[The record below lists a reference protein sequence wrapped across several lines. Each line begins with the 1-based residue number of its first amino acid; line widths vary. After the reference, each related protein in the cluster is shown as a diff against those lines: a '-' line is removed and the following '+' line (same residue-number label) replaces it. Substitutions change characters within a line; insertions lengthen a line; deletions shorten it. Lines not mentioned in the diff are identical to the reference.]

1 MQSSVGRNAN
11 FKVRELACTDGSTVK
26 SARFTD
32 FDFQARKKLR
42 VVKESDLVGDCHIY
56 SSLTVDGPIIATSL
70 DLSTAGQAYID
81 NIAETMYHLLGWD
94 NTLLKYKFSLLGYDD
109 SVDGRILDL
118 KNNTYTKIE
127 VDVKLSNAYSNAIS
141 YYLQSTYTSTPT
153 GNLLTTP
160 CSVIPLGNSFVI
172 PFSSNPSSKSRFLFQ
187 GNTPTVGKVLTCIS
201 LDGETEW
208 RDVST
213 SPSVVTSI
221 DTSNGLSTTSSF
233 TVNDTVTH
241 QGFDFLPA
249 VPRAT
254 KNTIV
259 AENDSVLS
267 GHFINRQTT
276 RAICYTVDCVNSVG
290 MRLQCVDLT
299 GYSVLELFGGENVT
313 RNSSQLLSATQVIRM
328 DHYGIHIESINPIQ
342 FHGEIKVLKK
352 EANYYNA
359 DSTVV
364 PASLEIGTSLDPGTL
379 RCYGDATL
387 LSNLLLPQGAA
398 SGKVWSC
405 TGSSGAGH
413 WVSPPESTFTVPNA
427 FDELVTFNK
436 GIVCNVHASSPTAT
450 FNIPIHSNSLLY
462 CANDYLRIHGGNLSQ
477 YTTMRDD
484 VDGVVFDI
492 RKGFSNN
499 EKGFFF
505 ETQGNVIMSL
515 YQNVLTIPQL
525 MVGSGDIKSVSTTNQ
540 KIPNSYENRVVMTK
554 VTNPLTRYSINYD
567 SFFNY
572 HDQTFIKNYTTDLSP
587 VVASFNFSE
596 NTASG
601 LEYYF
606 PIRWR
611 IVYRYMAGMTN
622 NRGDTFFVY
631 STKFATIHIVRQSTQ
646 LIVESFTVTLNTQLK
661 EYRQH
666 KNHGSPGVGEN
677 LKFLHFFADSPISF
691 SYSPNSS
698 LPFGIYEI
706 RIDVTLEVRNQGD
719 PVAFVDYNK
728 DLTTITYDPN
738 DYPISNLES
747 GTVISSI
754 VCLIGTQSLSGWS
767 YPYNIYPNGL
777 KYYYFNEEAGQYF
790 PITPSTPYNYYYP
803 IPTPDSIQFSWKS
816 NIYSYPPPEDK
827 YTFIKSL
834 GSNIFLCK
842 GPIQCMG
849 IGTRAG
855 TNQTRIPNFVPLFN
869 ADWSDT
875 TNRLRLFIDNQVITT
890 IAPNSS
896 VCDYRLKENIL
907 PAGPILDRL
916 ASIPMIEYSIKETD
930 TTKKDGN
937 RLGCLA
943 HILQETFPEFPNLVN
958 YEKDS
963 PDHFQS
969 INSPDLVLLLLKGL
983 QEERKE
989 RKKDFYYL
997 FMFYF
1002 GVLVV
1007 FLYFFFIL
1015 RQ

>member
-32 FDFQARKKLR
+32 FDFQARKKLK

-118 KNNTYTKIE
+118 KNNTYTKAE

-213 SPSVVTSI
+213 TPSVVTSI
-221 DTSNGLSTTSSF
+221 DTSNGVSTASSF

-241 QGFDFLPA
+241 QGFDFLPV
-249 VPRAT
+249 VPKGT
-254 KNTIV
+254 KNDIV
-259 AENDSVLS
+259 AGNDSVVS
-267 GHFINRQTT
+267 GHFVSRGTT

-313 RNSSQLLSATQVIRM
+313 RNGSQLLSATQVIRM

-364 PASLEIGTSLDPGTL
+364 PASLEIGTSLNPGTL

-405 TGSSGAGH
+405 TGSSGAGQ
-413 WVSPPESTFTVPNA
+413 WVSPPESTLTVPNA

-462 CANDYLRIHGGNLSQ
+462 CANDYLRIHGGNLTQ

-515 YQNVLTIPQL
+515 YQNILTVPQL
-525 MVGSGDIKSVSTTNQ
+525 TVGTDIKSVPIASQKTYTT
-540 KIPNSYENRVVMTK
+540 YENRIVKTQISNATTWYTDQSSLGKWDWSTK
-554 VTNPLTRYSINYD
+554 NFL
-567 SFFNY
+567 
-572 HDQTFIKNYTTDLSP
+572 TDLSP
-587 VVASFNFSE
+587 ALAFFHYSEDTSFD
-596 NTASG
+596 
-601 LEYYF
+601 
-606 PIRWR
+606 IRYTFLLRWK
-611 IVYRYMAGMTN
+611 IVYEYLQSPATN
-622 NRGDTFFVY
+622 YPDTQFVY
-631 STKFATIHIVRQSTQ
+631 STKSATIYIVSESSQAIVHSFLIPINTHLRTYTQ
-646 LIVESFTVTLNTQLK
+646 DKINPLPNLYPNDKFMHYFSDSPLSFLYGANTSLPMGDYSIK
-661 EYRQH
+661 MTIAIEVRWF
-666 KNHGSPGVGEN
+666 GVGTKYVYYTKN
-677 LKFLHFFADSPISF
+677 MF
-691 SYSPNSS
+691 SS
-698 LPFGIYEI
+698 
-706 RIDVTLEVRNQGD
+706 
-719 PVAFVDYNK
+719 
-728 DLTTITYDPN
+728 TYDAN
-738 DYPISNLES
+738 DYPF
-747 GTVISSI
+747 SSLADDAQI
-754 VCLIGTQSLSGWS
+754 HPITCEIATQSVTNWS
-767 YPYNIYPNGL
+767 YDTSIQMGLRSSASPSNPN
-777 KYYYFNEEAGQYF
+777 F
-790 PITPSTPYNYYYP
+790 PITATTPYNYLSPSPSIDSQQYTWKNDN
-803 IPTPDSIQFSWKS
+803 IFFSTPE
-816 NIYSYPPPEDK
+816 NK
-827 YTFIKSL
+827 YTFIKYL
-834 GSNIFLCK
+834 VSNLILSY

-849 IGTRAG
+849 MATRAG
-855 TNQTRIPNFVPLFN
+855 TNQTRLTDYYPIFN

-989 RKKDFYYL
+989 RKKDSYYL